1 MLLSPR
7 KKRTEKLTKNILWKN
22 SFRSINFNP
31 SFMEVTEKKK
41 PRKVGPQY
49 FVKFVFHSINLNPSF
64 LPLNLIFS
72 DIRQIFTFNR
82 KVYICNICRHIHS
95 ILLFTLFCCNQKCF
109 NGSNSRTARQ
119 SQFSKSVSFP
129 CRQSICLPLPGESTV
144 QTGQAPLEG
153 GGGGEGRTLKR
164 QLKFK
169 KIENWVSLSI
179 WVRVMSTLLDSRM

>member
-1 MLLSPR
+1 
-7 KKRTEKLTKNILWKN
+7 
-22 SFRSINFNP
+22 
-31 SFMEVTEKKK
+31 ME
-41 PRKVGPQY
+41 
-49 FVKFVFHSINLNPSF
+49 FVFHSINLNPSF

-72 DIRQIFTFNR
+72 DIRQIFTLNR
-82 KVYICNICRHIHS
+82 KVYICSICRHIHS

-119 SQFSKSVSFP
+119 SQFSKSVLFP
-129 CRQSICLPLPGESTV
+129 YRQSICLPLPGESTV

-179 WVRVMSTLLDSRM
+179 